1 MFVKLRMFAASLVIC
16 GKVVRA
22 QLDVLSFEQPVVPRH
37 VAKLG
42 PDGYLLAVAKCD
54 RFSVDVGVNKGKVIV
69 PWYVLSL
76 WITAHMLHHDSFR
89 MYFCY

>member
-54 RFSVDVGVNKGKVIV
+54 LSFFS
-69 PWYVLSL
+69 LFSSL
-76 WITAHMLHHDSFR
+76 FAFLNSP
-89 MYFCY
+89 